1 MVFKCN
7 QIEMLDCAD
16 ENNLNE
22 LFEQSLELI
31 EKRFAE
37 KLSLSN
43 NVSFG
48 DDSKQKGAPGITD
61 INI

>member
-1 MVFKCN
+1 
-7 QIEMLDCAD
+7 MLDCED

-22 LFEQSLELI
+22 LFEQSLEEI
-31 EKRFAE
+31 EKQFAE

-48 DDSKQKGAPGITD
+48 DDSRQIGAPGITD

>member
-7 QIEMLDCAD
+7 QIEMLDCED

-22 LFEQSLELI
+22 LFEQSLEEI
-31 EKRFAE
+31 EKQFAE

-48 DDSKQKGAPGITD
+48 DDSRQIGAPGITD